1 MTCTLLRFSPLFAL
15 LTLGMH
21 VTAADDHIL
30 GQGALRYK
38 VVPGWG
44 DVSADMITLQN
55 CHALRQ
61 DASGRIV
68 MINTGPKNNVIIY
81 DGAGKMVETWG
92 TTFPG
97 AHGLAIVK
105 DADGEWLWLTD
116 HDRHQVIKTTLG
128 GKELK
133 VIPWPEGVAPYT
145 NADQYKPTD
154 IEFADDGSFYVCDGY
169 GHALVLHYGA
179 DGKLLKAFGGKGN
192 DAHQLNTPHG
202 CAIDRRIPTKPLLVV
217 ASRGHHALKRYT
229 LAGDYVDTIPLP
241 GAEVCDVMVQGKRL
255 YVPNLNGFVSI
266 LDENNRV
273 VANLAGSAPVYDAK
287 GSLQRMERVGDTFI
301 HPHNLYVDAASSVYV
316 AQWNSKGTHPI
327 RLDLIK

>member
-1 MTCTLLRFSPLFAL
+1 MILQLIRSTLVGSLMVIAAQI
-15 LTLGMH
+15 
-21 VTAADDHIL
+21 TAVEGDIL
-30 GQGALRYK
+30 GQGALQYR
-38 VVPGWG
+38 VVSGWG

-81 DGAGKMVETWG
+81 NAAGKMVETWG

-105 DADGEWLWLTD
+105 DADGECLWLTD
-116 HDRHQVIKTTLG
+116 HDRHQVIKTTLS

-133 VIPWPEGVAPYT
+133 VISWPEGVAPYT
-145 NADQYKPTD
+145 KADEYKPTD
-154 IEFADDGSFYVCDGY
+154 IEFSDDGSFYVCDGY
-169 GHALVLHYGA
+169 GLAMVLHYKA
-179 DGKLLKAFGGKGN
+179 DGTLIRAFGGKGN
-192 DAHQLNTPHG
+192 EAHQLNTPHG
-202 CAIDRRIPTKPLLVV
+202 CAVDVRIPAKPLLVV

-255 YVPNLNGFVSI
+255 YIPNLNGFVSI

-273 VANLAGSAPVYDAK
+273 VANLGGSAPVYDAK

-301 HPHNLYVDAASSVYV
+301 HPHNLYVDAAGSVYV
-316 AQWNSKGTHPI
+316 AQWDSKGTHPI